1 LHEDATYSQP
11 FQIDLQ
17 ELFHSLGQIVDSVEL
32 TLIANMPLAE
42 MQRLNWTT
50 TENESSHW
58 NTIAQS
64 SVRDT
69 KITLNPMEIRTFQV
83 TVQ

>member
-1 LHEDATYSQP
+1 
-11 FQIDLQ
+11 
-17 ELFHSLGQIVDSVEL
+17 
-32 TLIANMPLAE
+32 MPLAE

-69 KITLNPMEIRTFQV
+69 KINLNPMEIRTFHV